1 MSAKWTKPALLVG
14 LVTLVVLPA
23 SARPEHA
30 GSQCQPTAQEAGQQ
44 SGKEKPDQTPHDHSM
59 PEDRKHSGEQEQT
72 VHEGMTMGGM
82 NMAKMNPAGMLLM
95 DEASGTS
102 VNPASSPMH
111 MASAQSGTWTFMF
124 HGILYLSEI
133 QQSGP
138 RGAGK
143 FISTNWFMGMAEHDM
158 GHGSFL
164 FRAML
169 SLDPVTVTQ
178 RRYPELFQTGETA
191 FGKPLV
197 DGQHPHDLF
206 MELAFQYAHPVGEK
220 TILSLYFAP
229 IGDPAL
235 GPVAFPHRVSAAEIP
250 QAPLSHHLQ
259 DSTHIADEVITAG
272 VKHRSFRIEIGGF
285 HGAEPNENRWNI
297 DAGAIDS
304 WAARFSVTPTK
315 NWVAQVSA
323 GRLKRPEAAEPGD
336 IVRSTGSVTYNRPL
350 TNGNWATS
358 LIWGRNH
365 KTPAPR
371 NLNSYLL
378 ESVLQFRKK
387 NYLSG
392 RIELVDKDELFDD
405 QPDIRARLASTV
417 GSVFRIAAYTM
428 GYTRD
433 VSLIPRVETSFGA
446 NLTLYTIPSVPKP
459 FYADHPVAGYFFLR
473 MRLKQSD
480 SMYGMQMP

>member
-1 MSAKWTKPALLVG
+1 MSEKLTTTLALFSILVIWG
-14 LVTLVVLPA
+14 ILPT
-23 SARPEHA
+23 SAGPQHEGHESEPSEQGTR
-30 GSQCQPTAQEAGQQ
+30 QRR
-44 SGKEKPDQTPHDHSM
+44 GKEKSDRERQDHSM
-59 PEDRKHSGEQEQT
+59 PDEHGQT

-102 VNPASSPMH
+102 VNPSSSPMH
-111 MASAQSGTWTFMF
+111 MATAQSSSWTFLF

-138 RGAGK
+138 RGDDK
-143 FISTNWFMGMAEHDM
+143 FISTNWFMGMAQHDV

-169 SLDPVTVTQ
+169 SLDPATVTQ

-191 FGKPLV
+191 FGKPIV

-229 IGDPAL
+229 VGDPAL

-250 QAPLSHHLQ
+250 QATLSHHLQ

-272 VKHRSFRIEIGGF
+272 VKHKSFRIEIGGF

-371 NLNSYLL
+371 NLNSYLV

-405 QPDIRARLASTV
+405 QPDIKARLATTV

-433 VSLIPRVETSFGA
+433 VNLIPRVETGFGA
-446 NLTLYTIPSVPKP
+446 NLTLYTIPSVLKP
-459 FYADHPVAGYFFLR
+459 FYGYHPVAGSFFLR
-473 MRLKQSD
+473 MRLKQSY